1 MNTMNTIFSQIMDF
15 VPKYEFNEL
24 VKKYNGNYKVR
35 KFSCWDQ
42 FLSMSFAQLTYR
54 ESLRD
59 IEACLNA
66 QPKKLYHMGIKGH
79 VTRTN
84 LANANQNRDWRIY
97 AEFAQIMI
105 SCARKLYRDDS
116 EFSTELDNTIYALD
130 SSTIDL
136 CLSLFPWAKFRRN
149 KGAIKLHTLLD
160 LRGSIPTFVEIT
172 PGAVHDINILDKL
185 MTEPNSFYIMDRGYL
200 DYKKLFQMNRN
211 HSFFIIRAKNNL
223 RFRRIFS
230 NKVDKMS
237 GFICDQIIKFTG
249 QLSQKKYPDKLRRIK
264 YKDTEKGVIYVFLT
278 NNSEISSQTVAELY
292 KNRWKIELFFKWI
305 KQHLK
310 IKAFYGNSLNAVK
323 TQIWMAI
330 TSYVTIAIIRKTLK
344 IEPNL
349 YTILQILSVSLFE
362 KVPIYQLFADSER
375 TVSKNPVC
383 NQLKLFNL

>member
-1 MNTMNTIFSQIMDF
+1 MDF

-105 SCARKLYRDDS
+105 SYARKLYRGDS

-172 PGAVHDINILDKL
+172 PGAVHDINILNEL

-200 DYKKLFQMNRN
+200 DYKRLFQMNKN
-211 HSFFIIRAKNNL
+211 HSFFVIRAKNNL

-230 NKVDKMS
+230 NKIDKTS

-278 NNSEISSQTVAELY
+278 NNSKISAQTVAELY

-330 TSYVTIAIIRKTLK
+330 TSYVTIAIIKKILK
-344 IEPNL
+344 IELNL

-362 KVPIYQLFADSER
+362 KVPIYQLFVDSEH
-375 TVSKNPVC
+375 TVSKKPIC
-383 NQLKLFNL
+383 NQLELFNL

>member
-1 MNTMNTIFSQIMDF
+1 MDF